1 MRTDNK
7 NVNGLWIGRQL
18 SDIELLT
25 INSFLHHGHT
35 FTIWTYEDIDN
46 VPNQVIVKDANEI
59 IGKDK
64 VFKYPEDSKLKWGK
78 GSYAGFSDIFRYK
91 LLYEKGGWWVDMDLT
106 CLKPFDFEDEYF
118 FRSHWKYKVVGNAM
132 KCPKGS
138 RLMLDCYNQSREEV
152 RADNLNWHKPIE
164 ILNQHIRKLNLLKYR
179 HRGLFNNDH
188 AFLLRKFLKRD
199 SKIPEKW
206 YGIHWCNSS
215 GKLNYA
221 ANSSLY
227 QLMKTHNRHYSE

>member
-1 MRTDNK
+1 MHTDNK
-7 NVNGLWIGRQL
+7 NVNGLWIGTQL
-18 SDIELLT
+18 SEIELLT

-35 FTIWTYEDIDN
+35 FILWTYGDVEN
-46 VPNQVIVKDANEI
+46 VPEGVIVKDANEI
-59 IGKDK
+59 IGEDR

-106 CLKPFDFEDEYF
+106 CLKPFNFEDDYF

-138 RLMLDCYNQSREEV
+138 TLMLDCYNQSRQEV
-152 RADNLNWHKPIE
+152 SENNLNWHKPIE
-164 ILNQHIRKLNLLKYR
+164 ILNQHIRKLDLLKYR

-199 SKIPEKW
+199 SNIPGKW

-215 GKLNYA
+215 GKLQY
-221 ANSSLY
+221 SDKSTMSRLI
-227 QLMKTHNRHYSE
+227 KTYN